1 MGFSLKL
8 FFEEIENI
16 YRDQRLSAAEKLNW
30 LEKTIKNAKQ
40 YAKEC
45 GQLK

>member
-1 MGFSLKL
+1 MGFSLES
-8 FFEEIENI
+8 FFNQLIALLE
-16 YRDQRLSAAEKLNW
+16 AEQKPQ
-30 LEKTIKNAKQ
+30 KTIKQLKQIVAENKQ